1 METKEISDFVV
12 KKVKVPELPSIEN
25 IAGGRMFPQLYLN
38 CFISASKKRGKSTVL
53 SSIILNSINKKTNV
67 IFFVPTSQKDFT
79 YQHIFDKLD
88 KREINYTVYQ
98 DIIEDGVNILDKLI
112 DGLLVA
118 DPEVKRKSK
127 NTAGSGRSKVDPPP
141 VYNLFEDENKLEE
154 VKERATKKKAPKYI
168 IVIDDM
174 SNATRDPSIARL
186 LKVHRHLKS
195 SVFIS
200 SQNCNDIV
208 PAAWRQLDYLLIF
221 GGFSTNLPK
230 LEDIHRNMDLPIDFD
245 KFVQIYR
252 DATSE
257 PYNFLWCDKNG
268 TFRKNFNK
276 EYVL

>member
-1 METKEISDFVV
+1 MSNLETKEISDFVV

-25 IAGGRMFPQLYLN
+25 IAGGRLFPQLYHNTFL
-38 CFISASKKRGKSTVL
+38 CASKKRGKSTVL
-53 SSIILNSINKKTNV
+53 SSIILNSINKSTNV

-98 DIIEDGVNILDKLI
+98 DIMEDGVNILDKLI

-127 NTAGSGRSKVDPPP
+127 NKVEPPP
-141 VYNLFEDENKLEE
+141 VFNLFEDENKEE
-154 VKERATKKKAPKYI
+154 EKVERKTKKKAPKYI

-186 LKVHRHLKS
+186 LKVHRHLKA
-195 SVFIS
+195 SVYIS

-208 PAAWRQLDYLLIF
+208 PASWRQLDYLLIF

-230 LEDIHRNMDLPIDFD
+230 LEDIHKNMDLPIDFD
-245 KFVQIYR
+245 KFVSIYR

-257 PYNFLWCDKNG
+257 PYHFLWCDKNG

>member
-1 METKEISDFVV
+1 MSNLETKEISDFVV

-25 IAGGRMFPQLYLN
+25 IAGGRLFPRLYLN
-38 CFISASKKRGKSTVL
+38 CFLCASKNRGKTTVL

-88 KREINYTVYQ
+88 KKEINYTVYQ
-98 DIIEDGVNILDKLI
+98 DIMEDGVNILDKLI
-112 DGLLVA
+112 DELLIA
-118 DPEVKRKSK
+118 EPEVKRKNK
-127 NTAGSGRSKVDPPP
+127 NKVEPPP

-154 VKERATKKKAPKYI
+154 KVELQTKKKAPKYI

-174 SNATRDPSIARL
+174 SNASRDPSIARML
-186 LKVHRHLKS
+186 RIHRHLKA

-200 SQNCNDIV
+200 SQHCNDLQ
-208 PAAWRQLDYLLIF
+208 PASWRQLDYLLIF
-221 GGFSTNLPK
+221 GGFSTNISK
-230 LEDIHRNMDLPIDFD
+230 LEDIHKNMDLSIDFD
-245 KFVQIYR
+245 KFVSIYR

-276 EYVL
+276 EYVLN

>member
-1 METKEISDFVV
+1 METKEVNDFIV
-12 KKVKVPELPSIEN
+12 KKVKVPALPSVEN
-25 IAGGRMFPQLYLN
+25 IAGGKMFGQLYHNVFL
-38 CFISASKKRGKSTVL
+38 CSRKKGGKSTVL

-67 IFFVPTSQKDFT
+67 IFFVPTSQKDYT

-88 KREINYTVYQ
+88 KREINFTVYQ

-118 DPEVKRKSK
+118 DPEVKRKTK
-127 NTAGSGRSKVDPPP
+127 NKVEPPP
-141 VYNLFEDENKLEE
+141 VYNLFEDENKLVEE
-154 VKERATKKKAPKYI
+154 KERQTKKKAPKYI

-186 LKVHRHLKS
+186 LKVHRHLKA
-195 SVFIS
+195 SVYIS

-221 GGFSTNLPK
+221 GGFSTNIPK
-230 LEDIHRNMDLPIDFD
+230 LEDIHKNIDLPIDFD

-252 DATSE
+252 DATSV

>member
-25 IAGGRMFPQLYLN
+25 IAGGKMFPQLYHN
-38 CFISASKKRGKSTVL
+38 AFICARKKSGKTVAL
-53 SSIILNSINKKTNV
+53 SSIILNSINKKTSV

-98 DIIEDGVNILDKLI
+98 DIMEDGVNILDKLI

-127 NTAGSGRSKVDPPP
+127 NKVEPPP

-195 SVFIS
+195 SVYIS

-221 GGFSTNLPK
+221 GGFSSNLPK
-230 LEDIHRNMDLPIDFD
+230 LEDIHKNMDLPIDFD

-257 PYNFLWCDKNG
+257 PFNFLWCDKNG

>member
-1 METKEISDFVV
+1 MSHLETKEISDFVV

-25 IAGGRMFPQLYLN
+25 IAGGRMFPNLYLN
-38 CFISASKKRGKSTVL
+38 CFLCASKKRGKSTVL

-88 KREINYTVYQ
+88 KRDINYTVYQ
-98 DIIEDGVNILDKLI
+98 DIMEDGVNILDKLI

-118 DPEVKRKSK
+118 EPEVKRKNK
-127 NTAGSGRSKVDPPP
+127 NKVEPPP
-141 VYNLFEDENKLEE
+141 VYNLFEDENKEE
-154 VKERATKKKAPKYI
+154 EKVERKTKKKAPKYI

-186 LKVHRHLKS
+186 LKVHRHLKA
-195 SVFIS
+195 SVYIS

-208 PAAWRQLDYLLIF
+208 PASWRQLDYLLIF
-221 GGFSTNLPK
+221 GGFSTNIPK
-230 LEDIHRNMDLPIDFD
+230 LEDIHKNMDLPIDFD
-245 KFVQIYR
+245 KFVSIYR

>member
-1 METKEISDFVV
+1 MSNLETKEISDFVV

-25 IAGGRMFPQLYLN
+25 IAGGRLFPQLYLN
-38 CFISASKKRGKSTVL
+38 CFLCASKKRGKSTVL

-88 KREINYTVYQ
+88 KRDINYTVYQ
-98 DIIEDGVNILDKLI
+98 DIMEDGVNILDKLI

-118 DPEVKRKSK
+118 EPEVKRKNK
-127 NTAGSGRSKVDPPP
+127 NKVEPPP
-141 VYNLFEDENKLEE
+141 VYNLFEDENKEE
-154 VKERATKKKAPKYI
+154 EKVERKTKKKAPKYI

-186 LKVHRHLKS
+186 LKVHRHLKA
-195 SVFIS
+195 SVYIS

-208 PAAWRQLDYLLIF
+208 PASWRQLDYLLIF
-221 GGFSTNLPK
+221 GGFSTNIPK
-230 LEDIHRNMDLPIDFD
+230 LEDIHKNMDLPIDFD
-245 KFVQIYR
+245 KFVSIYR

>member
-1 METKEISDFVV
+1 METIEVNDFIVQ
-12 KKVKVPELPSIEN
+12 KVKVPKLPSIEN
-25 IAGGRMFPQLYLN
+25 IVGGRMFPQLYHN
-38 CFISASKKRGKSTVL
+38 AFICARKKSGKTVAL
-53 SSIILNSINKKTNV
+53 SSIILNSINKKTSV

-127 NTAGSGRSKVDPPP
+127 RYTNPTP

-154 VKERATKKKAPKYI
+154 KVERQTKKKAPKYI

-174 SNATRDPSIARL
+174 SNATRDTSIARL
-186 LKVHRHLKS
+186 LKVHRHLKA
-195 SVFIS
+195 SVYIS

-221 GGFSTNLPK
+221 GGFSNNIAK
-230 LEDIHRNMDLPIDFD
+230 LQDIHTNMDLSIDFET
-245 KFVQIYR
+245 FVQIYR

-257 PYNFLWCDKNG
+257 PFNFLWCDKNG

>member
-1 METKEISDFVV
+1 M
-12 KKVKVPELPSIEN
+12 
-25 IAGGRMFPQLYLN
+25 
-38 CFISASKKRGKSTVL
+38 
-53 SSIILNSINKKTNV
+53 
-67 IFFVPTSQKDFT
+67 
-79 YQHIFDKLD
+79 D

-127 NTAGSGRSKVDPPP
+127 TKVEPPP
-141 VYNLFEDENKLEE
+141 VYNLFEDENKIEE
-154 VKERATKKKAPKYI
+154 EKVERKTKKKAPKYI

-186 LKVHRHLKS
+186 LKVHRHLKA
-195 SVFIS
+195 SVYIS

-221 GGFSTNLPK
+221 GGFSTNIPK
-230 LEDIHRNMDLPIDFD
+230 LEDIHKNMDLPIDFD
-245 KFVQIYR
+245 KFVSIYR

-257 PYNFLWCDKNG
+257 PYHFLWCDKNG

>member
-1 METKEISDFVV
+1 MDTKEINDFVV
-12 KKVKVPELPSIEN
+12 KVVKVPPLPNVEN
-25 IAGGRMFPQLYLN
+25 IAGGRMFPQIYHN
-38 CFISASKKRGKSTVL
+38 AFICARKKSGKTVAL

-79 YQHIFDKLD
+79 YQNIFDKLD
-88 KREINYTVYQ
+88 KKEINYTVYQ
-98 DIIEDGVNILDKLI
+98 DIMDDGVNILDKLI

-118 DPEVKRKSK
+118 DPEVKRSNAK
-127 NTAGSGRSKVDPPP
+127 TKVEPPP
-141 VYNLFEDENKLEE
+141 QFNLFEDEKKEE
-154 VKERATKKKAPKYI
+154 EQVEKKSKKKAPKYI

-186 LKVHRHLKS
+186 LKVHRHLKA
-195 SVFIS
+195 SVYIS

-221 GGFSTNLPK
+221 GGFSTNIPK
-230 LEDIHRNMDLPIDFD
+230 LEDIHKNMDLPIDFD

-257 PYNFLWCDKNG
+257 QFNFLWCDKNG

>member
-1 METKEISDFVV
+1 METKEVNDFIV
-12 KKVKVPELPSIEN
+12 KKVKVPPLPNIEN
-25 IAGGRMFPQLYLN
+25 IVGSKLFPQLYHN
-38 CFISASKKRGKSTVL
+38 AFICARKKSGKSVAL

-67 IFFVPTSQKDFT
+67 IFFVPTSQKDYT

-118 DPEVKRKSK
+118 EPEVKRKVK
-127 NTAGSGRSKVDPPP
+127 NKVEPPP
-141 VYNLFEDENKLEE
+141 VYNLFEDENKLVEE
-154 VKERATKKKAPKYI
+154 KERQTKKKAPKYI

-186 LKVHRHLKS
+186 LKVHRHLKA
-195 SVFIS
+195 SVYIS

-208 PAAWRQLDYLLIF
+208 PASFRQLDYLLIF
-221 GGFSTNLPK
+221 GGFSTNIPK
-230 LEDIHRNMDLPIDFD
+230 LEDIHKNMDLPIDFD

-252 DATSE
+252 DATAE

>member
-1 METKEISDFVV
+1 METKEVNDFVV
-12 KKVKVPELPSIEN
+12 KKVKVPPLPSVEN
-25 IAGGRMFPQLYLN
+25 IVGGRMFPQLYHN
-38 CFISASKKRGKSTVL
+38 AFICARKKSGKTVAL
-53 SSIILNSINKKTNV
+53 SSIILNSINKKTSV
-67 IFFVPTSQKDFT
+67 IFFVPTSQKDYT

-127 NTAGSGRSKVDPPP
+127 TKVEPPP

-154 VKERATKKKAPKYI
+154 KVERQTKKKSVKFV

-174 SNATRDPSIARL
+174 SNGTRDPSIARL
-186 LKVHRHLKS
+186 LKVHRHLKA
-195 SVFIS
+195 SVYIS

-230 LEDIHRNMDLPIDFD
+230 LEDIHKNIDLPIDFD

-252 DATSE
+252 DATAE

>member
-1 METKEISDFVV
+1 MSHLETKIISDFVV

-25 IAGGRMFPQLYLN
+25 IAGGKIFPQLYHN
-38 CFISASKKRGKSTVL
+38 TFICAKKRSGKTVAL
-53 SSIILNSINKKTNV
+53 SSIILNSINKSTNV

-88 KREINYTVYQ
+88 KRDINYTVYQ
-98 DIIEDGVNILDKLI
+98 DIMEDGVNILDKLI

-127 NTAGSGRSKVDPPP
+127 NKVEPPP
-141 VYNLFEDENKLEE
+141 VYNLFEDENKEE
-154 VKERATKKKAPKYI
+154 EKVERKTKKKAPKYI

-186 LKVHRHLKS
+186 LKVHRHLKA
-195 SVFIS
+195 SVYIS

-221 GGFSTNLPK
+221 GGFSTNIPK
-230 LEDIHRNMDLPIDFD
+230 LEDIHKNMDLPIDFD
-245 KFVQIYR
+245 KFVSIYR

-257 PYNFLWCDKNG
+257 PYHFLWCDKNG

>member
-1 METKEISDFVV
+1 MSNLETKEISDFVV

-25 IAGGRMFPQLYLN
+25 IAGGRLFPQLYHN
-38 CFISASKKRGKSTVL
+38 AFICARKRSGKTVAL
-53 SSIILNSINKKTNV
+53 SSIILNSINKSTNV

-88 KREINYTVYQ
+88 KRDINYTVYQ
-98 DIIEDGVNILDKLI
+98 DIMEDGVNILDKLI

-118 DPEVKRKSK
+118 EPEVKRKNK
-127 NTAGSGRSKVDPPP
+127 NKVEPPP
-141 VYNLFEDENKLEE
+141 VYNLFEDENKEE
-154 VKERATKKKAPKYI
+154 EKVNGVSLRKTKKKAPKYI

-186 LKVHRHLKS
+186 LKVHRHLKA
-195 SVFIS
+195 SVYIS

-208 PAAWRQLDYLLIF
+208 PASWRQLDYLLIF
-221 GGFSTNLPK
+221 GGFSTNIPK
-230 LEDIHRNMDLPIDFD
+230 LEDIHKNMDLPIDFD
-245 KFVQIYR
+245 KFVSIYR